1 MGQQIPTLNGIIHLP
16 ELAMQRRHLLVL
28 LGSSPLARYGHAQP
42 TESLPLGTAINRAG
56 RLRALSQRMSKLHV
70 QSSLGVLPDRARDL
84 MRQCRQLI
92 ESSMQELGRQ
102 PAGTDTQTL
111 MPRLQGHVERLLVL
125 TTGNTMSSRTDDVV
139 RAADD
144 MLRSADDLT
153 TAFEK
158 QSNQSGA
165 RVVNVA
171 GRQRMLS
178 QRAARA
184 YFLQATGGAASAGH
198 AQQLD
203 AARRE
208 FDDGLGYLSNASLS
222 TPAIRQQLELARGQW
237 LFFEQALRKPS
248 QGDTLQTVA
257 TTSERMYE
265 VMDQLTLQ
273 YDQAV
278 RELFR

>member
-1 MGQQIPTLNGIIHLP
+1 
-16 ELAMQRRHLLVL
+16 
-28 LGSSPLARYGHAQP
+28 
-42 TESLPLGTAINRAG
+42 
-56 RLRALSQRMSKLHV
+56 
-70 QSSLGVLPDRARDL
+70 
-84 MRQCRQLI
+84 
-92 ESSMQELGRQ
+92 MQELGRQ

>member
-1 MGQQIPTLNGIIHLP
+1 
-16 ELAMQRRHLLVL
+16 
-28 LGSSPLARYGHAQP
+28 
-42 TESLPLGTAINRAG
+42 
-56 RLRALSQRMSKLHV
+56 
-70 QSSLGVLPDRARDL
+70 

-102 PAGTDTQTL
+102 PAGTDTQTI

-171 GRQRMLS
+171 GRQRMIS

-208 FDDGLGYLSNASLS
+208 FD
-222 TPAIRQQLELARGQW
+222 
-237 LFFEQALRKPS
+237 
-248 QGDTLQTVA
+248 
-257 TTSERMYE
+257 
-265 VMDQLTLQ
+265 
-273 YDQAV
+273 
-278 RELFR
+278 